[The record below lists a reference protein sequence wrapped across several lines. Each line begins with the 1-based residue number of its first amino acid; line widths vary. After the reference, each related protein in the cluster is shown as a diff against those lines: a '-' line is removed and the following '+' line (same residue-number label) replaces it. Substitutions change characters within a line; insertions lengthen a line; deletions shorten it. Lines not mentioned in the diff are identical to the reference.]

1 MGLPFI
7 CPDAGD
13 GRPLS
18 GEEVFPLH
26 RLSGQWWESISGLY
40 TFYEEV
46 FFMKY
51 ADIKRAVLSHINQYT
66 MAGSQVAPSYNNQ
79 ADYLNRIP
87 VLLNEALVNIRTLV
101 KPIPVVLPLT
111 DGEPYGGM
119 IRYELPTDC
128 WTIKTGGVSVIRDG
142 RFRRTNQYR
151 LQGRKYIL
159 VPDDGE
165 YTVEYYRYPV
175 QLPLDSTLTDSYEV
189 EEDPEVIQAATYY
202 ASAYLVL
209 QEDEFAYAT
218 LYNDYESRLGRISP
232 GITAEVQPVEDS
244 YGLNWGYEA

>member
-1 MGLPFI
+1 
-7 CPDAGD
+7 
-13 GRPLS
+13 
-18 GEEVFPLH
+18 
-26 RLSGQWWESISGLY
+26 
-40 TFYEEV
+40 
-46 FFMKY
+46 MKY

>member
-1 MGLPFI
+1 
-7 CPDAGD
+7 
-13 GRPLS
+13 
-18 GEEVFPLH
+18 
-26 RLSGQWWESISGLY
+26 
-40 TFYEEV
+40 
-46 FFMKY
+46 MKY

-66 MAGSQVAPSYNNQ
+66 MAGAQVAPTYNNQ

>member
-1 MGLPFI
+1 
-7 CPDAGD
+7 
-13 GRPLS
+13 
-18 GEEVFPLH
+18 
-26 RLSGQWWESISGLY
+26 
-40 TFYEEV
+40 
-46 FFMKY
+46 MKY

-66 MAGSQVAPSYNNQ
+66 MAGAQVAPTYNNQ
-79 ADYLNRIP
+79 ADYINRIP

>member
-1 MGLPFI
+1 
-7 CPDAGD
+7 
-13 GRPLS
+13 
-18 GEEVFPLH
+18 
-26 RLSGQWWESISGLY
+26 
-40 TFYEEV
+40 
-46 FFMKY
+46 MKY
-51 ADIKRAVLSHINQYT
+51 ADIRRAVLSHINQYT
-66 MAGSQVAPSYNNQ
+66 MAGAQVAPTYNNQ

-128 WTIKTGGVSVIRDG
+128 WTIKTGGVSVIRG
-142 RFRRTNQYR
+142 GKFQRTNQYR
-151 LQGRKYIL
+151 LQGKKYIL
-159 VPDDGE
+159 VPEDGS

>member
-1 MGLPFI
+1 
-7 CPDAGD
+7 
-13 GRPLS
+13 
-18 GEEVFPLH
+18 
-26 RLSGQWWESISGLY
+26 
-40 TFYEEV
+40 
-46 FFMKY
+46 MKY

-101 KPIPVVLPLT
+101 KPIPVVLPLEN
-111 DGEPYGGM
+111 GEPYGGM
-119 IRYELPTDC
+119 VRYELPEDC
-128 WTIKTGGVSVIRDG
+128 WTIKTGGVSVIRG
-142 RFRRTNQYR
+142 GKFQRTNQYR
-151 LQGRKYIL
+151 LQGKKYIL
-159 VPDDGE
+159 VPEDGS

-175 QLPLDSTLTDSYEV
+175 QLPLDNTLTDSYELD
-189 EEDPEVIQAATYY
+189 EDPEVIQTATYY

-232 GITAEVQPVEDS
+232 GITAEGQPVEDS

>member
-1 MGLPFI
+1 
-7 CPDAGD
+7 
-13 GRPLS
+13 
-18 GEEVFPLH
+18 
-26 RLSGQWWESISGLY
+26 
-40 TFYEEV
+40 
-46 FFMKY
+46 MKY

-128 WTIKTGGVSVIRDG
+128 WTIKTGGVSVIRG
-142 RFRRTNQYR
+142 GKFQRTNQYR
-151 LQGRKYIL
+151 LQGKKYIL
-159 VPDDGE
+159 VPEDGS

-175 QLPLDSTLTDSYEV
+175 QLPLDNTLTDSYELD
-189 EEDPEVIQAATYY
+189 EDPEVIQTATYY